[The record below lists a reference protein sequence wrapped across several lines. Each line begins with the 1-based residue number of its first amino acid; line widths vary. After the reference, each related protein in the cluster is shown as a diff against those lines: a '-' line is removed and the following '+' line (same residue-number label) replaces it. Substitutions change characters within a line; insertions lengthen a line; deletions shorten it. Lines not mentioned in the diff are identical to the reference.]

1 MAAFLAGWEQERSMC
16 GRQWGW
22 ACPTGALGV
31 AVPSGPG
38 ARTARSRVVTES
50 RQGGADCR
58 PVPGGHGAVA
68 GRGYPGEAVTGVRGQ
83 AGVPTSRHSG
93 FPV

>member
-31 AVPSGPG
+31 AVPSW
-38 ARTARSRVVTES
+38 AWSQNSQVT
-50 RQGGADCR
+50 GGDR
-58 PVPGGHGAVA
+58 IET
-68 GRGYPGEAVTGVRGQ
+68 GRG
-83 AGVPTSRHSG
+83 
-93 FPV
+93 